1 MKKLLTIIFTLF
13 LLPTNNLIGQ
23 NKENLMG
30 IEIGKIAPEI
40 ELPTVNG
47 DNFELSQLRGKVVLL
62 SFGASWCAPCR
73 KKSPELIEL
82 FKKYGNADFDDGE
95 KGFDIVSVSLD
106 RNKIAWKNSI
116 EKDGTE
122 GLVNV
127 GDMNGWKCAAA
138 ITYHIKSIPSN
149 VLLNGEGKII
159 AINLSPQDLNKKL
172 KQMKKGG
179 WPWF

>member
-1 MKKLLTIIFTLF
+1 MKKSLTIIVTLF
-13 LLPTNNLIGQ
+13 ILLTNHLVGQ
-23 NKENLMG
+23 NKENLKG

-47 DNFELSQLRGKVVLL
+47 DDFKLSQLRGKVVLL
-62 SFGASWCAPCR
+62 NYGASWCAPCR
-73 KKSPELIEL
+73 KKSPELIEV
-82 FKKYGNADFDDGE
+82 FNKYKNTDFDDGE

-106 RNKIAWKNSI
+106 RNEIAWKNSI

-122 GLVNV
+122 EFVNV
-127 GDMNGWKCAAA
+127 GDMKGWKCKAA
-138 ITYHIKSIPSN
+138 ITYHIKSIPST

-172 KQMKKGG
+172 KRMKKGG